1 MTDRPR
7 LLSTASGT
15 NLSSFGVVEW
25 ALLIGTSLIWGS
37 SFLWIS
43 VALRDLAPGVIAVV
57 RLLLGAAALSVVPA
71 ARRPVHRSDWPRI
84 LLIAVAGNA
93 GPALLFAVAQQS
105 VDSSVAGMINS
116 GVPLLTLAITVML
129 TRLAPGRL
137 QVIGLIVGFGGILA
151 MALPNLSGADAAP
164 LGIGLLL
171 LAITGYAIT
180 NNVMVPIQQQYGS
193 LPVVTRSLWVGAVL
207 MVPVGAVGL
216 AESQATWQAA
226 GAMAILGVAGTGFA
240 RSLHASLVGRAGA
253 ARASLVAY
261 LIPVVAIV
269 LGVVVLDERVS
280 AVELSGV
287 GLVLTGAFLAS
298 RREHT
303 ITTGGRSPA

>member
-1 MTDRPR
+1 MEWT
-7 LLSTASGT
+7 LLM
-15 NLSSFGVVEW
+15 
-25 ALLIGTSLIWGS
+25 GTSLIWGS
-37 SFLWIS
+37 SFLWIA
-43 VALRDLAPGVIAVV
+43 VALRDLEPGVVALL
-57 RLLLGAAALSVVPA
+57 RLVLGAAALSVIPA
-71 ARRPVHRSDWPRI
+71 ARRPVQRRDWPRI

-93 GPALLFAVAQQS
+93 GPALLFAVAQQT

-116 GVPLLTLAITVML
+116 GVPILTLAMTVML

-137 QVIGLIVGFGGILA
+137 QVVGLIVGFGGILA

-193 LPVVTRSLWVGAVL
+193 LPVVARSLWVGVVL
-207 MVPVGAVGL
+207 MLPAGAFGL
-216 AESQATWQAA
+216 AESRVTWRAA

-240 RSLHASLVGRAGA
+240 RSLQASLVGRAGA

-261 LIPVVAIV
+261 LIPVVAIL
-269 LGVVVLDERVS
+269 LGVVVLSERVS
-280 AVELSGV
+280 ALELIGV
-287 GLVLTGAFLAS
+287 GLVLAGAFLAS
-298 RREHT
+298 RRERAPAEVV
-303 ITTGGRSPA
+303 GRRPAT